1 MSEARHARPAW
12 ADYIQLT
19 VQRDP
24 GRVRVVETRP
34 GGYRVVLD
42 LEGANTSLEDAE
54 RNAEIWRARFT
65 AEDS

>member
-1 MSEARHARPAW
+1 MTEARPEWVDH
-12 ADYIQLT
+12 IQLT
-19 VQRDP
+19 VQRAP
-24 GRVRVVETRP
+24 GRVRVVEARP

-54 RNAEIWRARFT
+54 LNAEIWRARFT